1 MAKTTFLVEDVV
13 PSTISASTMI
23 TKHTEPQEPSRTNES
38 ASIED
43 LHLSWTSTKN
53 LALVLCPDTLNNV
66 DTYSGLSN
74 RLLLLIN
81 DITDLKQ
88 EMLYS
93 SRMSTSVYRTGEE
106 MLLTKAKQIK
116 DGLSNLQQFV
126 PSSVAASDPN
136 FGVSL
141 KRTAEAYRLAAL
153 ILLHESLSDSPSF
166 SAVVRAPKADPQ
178 AHLFLGSAVLHVDDK
193 IAYIRSVLT
202 LVGKVLTQDAP
213 NCSWPLWPLFIASCC
228 AQTETDKITALNLF
242 EKAGQKIKLGN
253 IVPAFKVVEG
263 VWQQREL
270 QADEEVCRRTTKRR
284 LQRNGSQ
291 DTASIAE
298 QRFDGWYE
306 WGRVMSMMGYQISLA

>member
-1 MAKTTFLVEDVV
+1 MYRLGCRYFTCHLVMAKTTFLVEDVV

-242 EKAGQKIKLGN
+242 EKAGQKIKLGVCPTTPTCSN
-253 IVPAFKVVEG
+253 IPNHGLRKILMQ
-263 VWQQREL
+263 W
-270 QADEEVCRRTTKRR
+270 
-284 LQRNGSQ
+284 
-291 DTASIAE
+291 SICVKFLLH
-298 QRFDGWYE
+298 Q
-306 WGRVMSMMGYQISLA
+306 LCP

>member
-13 PSTISASTMI
+13 PSTISASTVI
-23 TKHTEPQEPSRTNES
+23 TKHTEPQKAFRTNES

-43 LHLSWTSTKN
+43 FYQSWTSTKN
-53 LALVLCPDTLNNV
+53 LALVLCADTPNNV

-81 DITDLKQ
+81 EITDLKQ
-88 EMLYS
+88 EMLHS
-93 SRMSTSVYRTGEE
+93 SRMPTSVYRIGEE

-116 DGLSNLQQFV
+116 DSLSNLQQFV

-136 FGVSL
+136 FGVNL

-153 ILLHESLSDSPSF
+153 ILLHESVSVPPSF
-166 SAVVRAPKADPQ
+166 SAVVRVPFGNPQ
-178 AHLFLGSAVLHVDDK
+178 ANLHLGSAVLDVDDK
-193 IAYIRSVLT
+193 TAYIRPVLT
-202 LVGKVLTQDAP
+202 LVGEVLTQDAP

-228 AQTETDKITALNLF
+228 AHTETDKITALNLF
-242 EKAGQKIKLGN
+242 EKAQQKIKLGN
-253 IVPAFKVVEG
+253 IVPAFKVVQG

-270 QADEEVCRRTTKRR
+270 QADEEVCLRTTKRR
-284 LQRNGSQ
+284 LQRNGRQ
-291 DTASIAE
+291 HTASIAE

-306 WGRVMSMMGYQISLA
+306 WGRVMSVMGYQISLA